1 MKNKI
6 IILTACLCASL
17 ASHAELRWKGDADG
31 NGTLTVADVDAL
43 AAYALGATP
52 LPKDIT
58 LLDLNGDRSVTVA
71 DVVLLVDI
79 LSHPDEATKV
89 WVPETIT
96 TGGEKGPFD

>member
-1 MKNKI
+1 MVLATKRSNI
-6 IILTACLCASL
+6 IFGKRRNGSRTNDL
-17 ASHAELRWKGDADG
+17 DG
-31 NGTLTVADVDAL
+31 NGTL
-43 AAYALGATP
+43 
-52 LPKDIT
+52 
-58 LLDLNGDRSVTVA
+58 TVA